1 MSRHHHE
8 KLSQEER
15 RIASERPLNQQ
26 ELDRIAAERRD
37 ALRKSAEEKS
47 RTPEVSR
54 RDREETVAA
63 LHEKATLETTDEQD
77 EPEYEK
83 PLGKR
88 RSYLLSKHERE
99 QSFKKQMDAVQQ
111 ELSPTEKN
119 FSKFIHHPA
128 VETLSDWSAASIAR
142 PNALLGASI
151 AAFITVTIVYIIA
164 KYIGFRLSGFEIIAA
179 FIGGW
184 LLGML
189 YDYFKALTTGRKRR

>member
-8 KLSQEER
+8 KKHSAER
-15 RIASERPLNQQ
+15 HVVIERPLDQL
-26 ELDRIAAERRD
+26 ELDRIAAERRTV
-37 ALRKSAEEKS
+37 LRKSAEEKS
-47 RTPEVSR
+47 RPEASR

-63 LHEKATLETTDEQD
+63 LHEKAALEANDESASEQ
-77 EPEYEK
+77 PEK

-88 RSYLLSKHERE
+88 RSHLLSKHDRE
-99 QSFKKQMDAVQQ
+99 QSFKKQMDAVQN
-111 ELSPTEKN
+111 ELSPAEKT

-128 VETLSDWSAASIAR
+128 VETVSDWSAASVAR

-151 AAFITVTIVYIIA
+151 AAFIAVTVVYIVA

-184 LLGML
+184 LIGML
-189 YDYFKALTTGRKRR
+189 YDYFKVLTNGRKRR